1 MNVRQAFVGS
11 PVTIFGFIPQGNG
24 EAPPTPSI
32 VPEATAGGHGGKKRK
47 KEFEYD
53 RPYLSEWAELLR
65 NHVQNRKIKQ
75 AEEVAEQI
83 VEAIEPSQAPQLV
96 PLIDVAVRLQDIS
109 HLEQKI
115 RLNLARTLVLKAKA
129 AERALQID
137 DEEAELLLMS

>member
-1 MNVRQAFVGS
+1 MSVRRSYVGS
-11 PVTIFGFIPQGNG
+11 PVTFFGFVPQGNG
-24 EAPPTPSI
+24 EAPPVI
-32 VPEATAGGHGGKKRK
+32 VTEIVTAGGHGRKRK
-47 KEFEYD
+47 REFEYD

-65 NHVQNRKIKQ
+65 KHVQNRKIEK
-75 AEEVAEQI
+75 AEEVAERI